1 MPSNEQYTDFEDL
14 LSKTS
19 IIEYIEKNWAPLKKS
34 GSNFLTRCPFH
45 DDTNP
50 SMSVNNEK
58 GLYHCFSCK
67 AGGNLITFVKEFKNL
82 SSTEALEEICDFFD
96 IKLRKT
102 NINFEEDVSHKKEL
116 YDINKLTSMLF
127 NKCLLESKNTAK
139 IISYLK
145 ERGFDKKDVVENN
158 LGFAPKKWDFVS
170 SFLSKKK
177 IQLSYAEKLGLIV
190 KKENDNGYYDFF
202 RNRII
207 FPIRNRQGI
216 VLGFAGRT
224 VDGDAPKYINSK
236 ESEIFSKRKVLYG
249 IDKFTNLR
257 SGKSKYIFVVEGYT
271 DVLMMNQNGIFN
283 VVATMGTALTIEHAN
298 EIKKY
303 SDKVIM
309 CYDSDEAGINASFR
323 NIEPLYQ
330 LGIDVYILRLDAGHD
345 PCSFIDKYGKEDFL
359 NKAKKSI
366 LIIDEYIEYLKDEYI
381 EKNLSINEL
390 LRDFVSKIKYIQDR
404 IQLDIVINKFVA
416 SFGISK
422 KELERVLNNEVIK
435 SNSGNDD
442 TNVTHLTPEEIILK
456 ILIER
461 NGLRNEDILD
471 KVQSLS
477 SSTMFEEIVL
487 FLKGNIQLEASQII
501 NSIDKEESRNY
512 VSSLI
517 FNPFEITND
526 DKTNAQLIDDCMK
539 KNKIDSIKDKK
550 RRINLKLSKNTALDE
565 GEERR
570 LLQELKTLL
579 DEEKKLKK

>member
-1 MPSNEQYTDFEDL
+1 MPSNEQYTNFEDL

-19 IIEYIEKNWAPLKKS
+19 IVEYIEKNWAPLKKT

-50 SMSVNNEK
+50 SMSINNEK

-67 AGGNLITFVKEFKNL
+67 AGGNLVTFVKEFKNL
-82 SSTEALEEICDFFD
+82 SSAEALEEICDFFD

-102 NINFEEDVSHKKEL
+102 NVNFQEDISHKKEL
-116 YDINKLTSMLF
+116 YDINKLISMLF
-127 NKCLLESKNTAK
+127 NKYLLESKNTDK
-139 IISYLK
+139 IIGYLK
-145 ERGFDKKDVVENN
+145 KRGFNKKDIVENN
-158 LGFAPKKWDFVS
+158 LGFAPNKWDFVP
-170 SFLSKKK
+170 SFLNKKK

-190 KKENDNGYYDFF
+190 KKENENRYYDFF

-207 FPIRNRQGI
+207 FPIKNRQGI

-224 VDGDAPKYINSK
+224 VDDDAPKYINSK

-249 IDKFTNLR
+249 IDKFSNLR
-257 SGKSKYIFVVEGYT
+257 SGKFKYIFVVEGYT

-323 NIEPLYQ
+323 NIESLYQ
-330 LGIDVYILRLDAGHD
+330 LGIDVYILRLDDGHD
-345 PCSFIDKYGKEDFL
+345 PCSFIGKHGKEDFL
-359 NKAKKSI
+359 DKAKKSI

-390 LRDFVSKIKYIQDR
+390 LRDFVSKIRYIQDR
-404 IQLDIVINKFVA
+404 IQLDIVVNKFVA
-416 SFGISK
+416 SFGVSK
-422 KELERVLNNEVIK
+422 KELERVFNKEVVESSSANK
-435 SNSGNDD
+435 NSS
-442 TNVTHLTPEEIILK
+442 VTHLTSEEIILK

-461 NGLRNEDILD
+461 NDLRNEENLN
-471 KVQSLS
+471 KLQSLS
-477 SSTMFEEIVL
+477 SSTTFKEVVF
-487 FLKGNIQLEASQII
+487 FLKGNIELEASQII
-501 NSIDKEESRNY
+501 NSIDKEENRNY

-517 FNPFEITND
+517 FNSFEITND
-526 DKTNAQLIDDCMK
+526 DKVNAQLIDDCMK
-539 KNKIDSIKDKK
+539 KNQIDSIKDKK
-550 RRINLKLSKNTALDE
+550 RRINLKLSKNSAPDE
-565 GEERR
+565 DEEKR
-570 LLQELKTLL
+570 LLQELKVLL